1 MKTMWIS
8 ALILCI
14 FAIITPVQQPFAQA
28 PMQNI
33 EGNVNAIVSKL
44 NTALTLTDVQKTK
57 LPEAI
62 TAFLNQRS
70 LILPLA
76 GSNPKTYDTKLNS
89 MHNGFYRKLK
99 SILTA
104 DQYARFLA
112 LKPTDNDTTNV
123 LSQLYY

>member
-14 FAIITPVQQPFAQA
+14 FAFIAPTQQSFAQA

-57 LPEAI
+57 LSESI

-104 DQYARFLA
+104 DQYTRFLT
-112 LKPTDNDTTNV
+112 LKPADNDTTNV

>member
-1 MKTMWIS
+1 
-8 ALILCI
+8 
-14 FAIITPVQQPFAQA
+14 
-28 PMQNI
+28 MQNI

-57 LPEAI
+57 LPESI

-104 DQYARFLA
+104 DQYAKFLT
-112 LKPTDNDTTNV
+112 LKPADNDATNV

>member
-1 MKTMWIS
+1 MKNI
-8 ALILCI
+8 ALILC
-14 FAIITPVQQPFAQA
+14 FFMIITAQRSLAQA

-33 EGNVNAIVSKL
+33 EGNVNAILSKL

-57 LPEAI
+57 LPDVI
-62 TAFLNQRS
+62 TAFLNQRT

-76 GSNPKTYDTKLNS
+76 NSNAKTYDTKLKS
-89 MHNGFYRKLK
+89 LHNGFYRKLK
-99 SILTA
+99 TILTA
-104 DQYARFLA
+104 EQYARFLE

>member
-1 MKTMWIS
+1 MKNI
-8 ALILCI
+8 ALILC
-14 FAIITPVQQPFAQA
+14 FFMIITAQRSLAQA

-44 NTALTLTDVQKTK
+44 NTALTLTDIQKTK
-57 LPEAI
+57 LPDVI
-62 TAFLNQRS
+62 TAFLNQRA

-76 GSNPKTYDTKLNS
+76 NSNAKTYDTKLKS
-89 MHNGFYRKLK
+89 LHNGFYRKLK
-99 SILTA
+99 TILTA
-104 DQYARFLA
+104 EQYARFLE

>member
-1 MKTMWIS
+1 MKNI
-8 ALILCI
+8 ALILC
-14 FAIITPVQQPFAQA
+14 FFMIITAQRSLAQA

-33 EGNVNAIVSKL
+33 EGNVNAILSKL

-57 LPEAI
+57 LPDVI
-62 TAFLNQRS
+62 TAFLNQRA

-76 GSNPKTYDTKLNS
+76 NSNAKTYDTKLKS
-89 MHNGFYRKLK
+89 LHNGFYRKLK
-99 SILTA
+99 TILTA
-104 DQYARFLA
+104 EQYARFLE

>member
-1 MKTMWIS
+1 MWIS
-8 ALILCI
+8 ALILCL
-14 FAIITPVQQPFAQA
+14 FGITQQSFAQA

-57 LPEAI
+57 LPESI

-104 DQYARFLA
+104 DQYAKFLT
-112 LKPTDNDTTNV
+112 LKPADNDATNV

>member
-1 MKTMWIS
+1 MKNI
-8 ALILCI
+8 ALILC
-14 FAIITPVQQPFAQA
+14 FFMIITAQRSMAQA

-33 EGNVNAIVSKL
+33 EGNVNAILSKL

-57 LPEAI
+57 LPDVI
-62 TAFLNQRS
+62 TAFLNQRT

-76 GSNPKTYDTKLNS
+76 NSNAKTYDTKLKS
-89 MHNGFYRKLK
+89 LHNGFYRKLK
-99 SILTA
+99 TILTA
-104 DQYARFLA
+104 EQYARFLE

>member
-1 MKTMWIS
+1 MKSI
-8 ALILCI
+8 ALILC
-14 FAIITPVQQPFAQA
+14 FFMIITAERSLAQA

-33 EGNVNAIVSKL
+33 EGNVNAIISKL

-57 LPEAI
+57 LPDVI

-76 GSNPKTYDTKLNS
+76 NSNAKTYDTKLNS
-89 MHNGFYRKLK
+89 MHNGFYRRLK

-104 DQYARFLA
+104 DQYTRFLQ
-112 LKPTDNDTTNV
+112 LKPVNNDTINV
-123 LSQLYY
+123 LSQLFY

>member
-1 MKTMWIS
+1 MKTMWLS

-14 FAIITPVQQPFAQA
+14 FAIITPAQQSFAQA

-33 EGNVNAIVSKL
+33 EGNVNAIMSKL

-57 LPEAI
+57 LPEVI

-104 DQYARFLA
+104 DQYAKFLT
-112 LKPTDNDTTNV
+112 LKPADNDTTNV
-123 LSQLYY
+123 LSQLFY

>member
-1 MKTMWIS
+1 MKSIT
-8 ALILCI
+8 LLLCLFMSI
-14 FAIITPVQQPFAQA
+14 GCFAQA

-57 LPEAI
+57 LPDVL
-62 TAFLNQRS
+62 TTFLNQRS

-76 GSNPKTYDTKLNS
+76 NSNPKTYDTKLKS

-99 SILTA
+99 SILTP
-104 DQYARFLA
+104 DQYTRFLE
-112 LKPTDNDTTNV
+112 LKPQDNDTTNV
-123 LSQLYY
+123 LSQLFY

>member
-8 ALILCI
+8 ALILCL
-14 FAIITPVQQPFAQA
+14 FGITQQSFAQA

-57 LPEAI
+57 LPESI

-104 DQYARFLA
+104 DQYAKFLT
-112 LKPTDNDTTNV
+112 LKPADNDATNV

>member
-1 MKTMWIS
+1 MKTMWFS

-14 FAIITPVQQPFAQA
+14 FAFIAPTQQSFAQA

-57 LPEAI
+57 LSESI

-104 DQYARFLA
+104 DQYTKFQT
-112 LKPTDNDTTNV
+112 LKPADNDTTNV